1 MNLPYRGD
9 NDPTLCTEASS
20 WAYPMCT
27 CIFMNLPYRGDN
39 DPTLYTEASLWT
51 YPIEETTSLSYEQ
64 KHLYAPTLCTE
75 AFLWAY
81 PIEETAS
88 SSTCSANYRTFHSF
102 FLNSWIY
109 SKPTQPLLILT
120 TNRYLFLS
128 IKFSSYKFTTLHFS
142 FTFLSLHNSP
152 FFSQGVKIL
161 SQYSPPP
168 QIRYWHFPLPHYRVS
183 QHWLAFLF
191 QLIFSLFYIYLHFE
205 VPVFRI
211 RTSIQFCHLD
221 LDPNPECG
229 AGSSCLPISWE
240 NRNLL
245 QARTDKIFF

>member
-168 QIRYWHFPLPHYRVS
+168 PNQILTFSPSALPGVSTLTRFPFPTDFLPLLHLFTLWSSSVS
-183 QHWLAFLF
+183 DPDQHTILPPGFGSESGVRSRIQLLA
-191 QLIFSLFYIYLHFE
+191 
-205 VPVFRI
+205 
-211 RTSIQFCHLD
+211 
-221 LDPNPECG
+221 N
-229 AGSSCLPISWE
+229 
-240 NRNLL
+240 
-245 QARTDKIFF
+245 